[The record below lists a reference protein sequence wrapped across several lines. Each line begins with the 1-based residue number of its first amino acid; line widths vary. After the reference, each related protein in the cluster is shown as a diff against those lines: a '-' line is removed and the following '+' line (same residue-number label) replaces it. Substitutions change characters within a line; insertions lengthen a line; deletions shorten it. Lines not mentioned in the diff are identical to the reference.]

1 MRMSAR
7 SFDGYSAV
15 DLDVLPPVWTSGSD
29 ENGLTRFTHDFD
41 GILDDIKA
49 DRDADD
55 PIVDRRVEQQHQRA
69 GKDHVEVGDHIRAG
83 SPAPITNSS

>member
-1 MRMSAR
+1 MSDSDKNCPMCFTENFER
-7 SFDGYSAV
+7 
-15 DLDVLPPVWTSGSD
+15 LP
-29 ENGLTRFTHDFD
+29 
-41 GILDDIKA
+41 DDIGA

-55 PIVDRRVEQQHQRA
+55 PIVDRRVEEQHQRA